1 MQRLP
6 SLLTHT
12 CMLVRIKENS
22 LVAKLA
28 AAKLK
33 ADQVAI
39 VFGSTIHLHN
49 TSQAEFLKDKE
60 WLCHELKH
68 VEQYRQHGF
77 AGFLIRYLIDWIRNG
92 YYNNRF
98 EKEARENESDISLIE
113 RVKII

>member
-1 MQRLP
+1 MQ
-6 SLLTHT
+6 LLLALLSHI

-22 LVAKLA
+22 WLAKLA

-33 ADQVAI
+33 ADQTAI
-39 VFGSTIHLHN
+39 VFGSTIHLYN
-49 TSQAEFLKDKE
+49 TSRAEFLKDKG

-77 AGFLIRYLIDWIRNG
+77 AGFLIKYLIEWIRNG

-98 EKEARENESDISLIE
+98 EKEARENESDLALLE